1 MTNRDSWIALAVS
14 LSALLL
20 TALLTAAA
28 LALGGYSPLVVLQS
42 LLEGSFGSL
51 DIFFGV
57 TLVRAIPLVVI
68 GLAVTVAFKSG
79 VWNIG
84 AEGQFYAG
92 SMAGV
97 WVGLSVG
104 DYPSFVSV
112 PLVFLSAAAA
122 GAIWALLPALMRI
135 RLGVGE
141 VVTTILMNFV
151 AIHLVSYV
159 VRWPLQESR
168 GVFPN
173 TDLIDESVRLPIIIP
188 GTGLHLGFVVAV
200 ICVVG
205 LSIFFNNT
213 GMGFQLR
220 AMGGSKEATRVSG
233 RARIPMLLI
242 VTFLLSGS
250 LAGLAGGIEI
260 TGRTFALYEGM
271 SPGWGYTAIA
281 VALLADLNFI
291 AVLVTGIFFGA
302 LEGGAGA
309 MQREAGIPAAWV
321 SGIEALVLLSVLASD
336 RILRRLLRSKKK
348 YDVKERELDV

>member
-1 MTNRDSWIALAVS
+1 MKGHDAWVALAVS
-14 LSALLL
+14 LLALLL
-20 TALLTAAA
+20 TAFLTTGA
-28 LALGGYSPLVVLQS
+28 LVLGGYSPLLTFQS
-42 LLEGSFGSL
+42 LLAGSFGSL
-51 DIFFGV
+51 DSFFGV
-57 TLVRAIPLVVI
+57 TLVRAVPLIVI

-92 SMAGV
+92 AIAGV
-97 WVGLSVG
+97 WVGLNVG
-104 DYPSFVSV
+104 DYPSYFSV
-112 PLVFLSAAAA
+112 PLVFLSASVA
-122 GAIWALLPALMRI
+122 GALWALLPALMRT

-151 AIHLVSYV
+151 ALHLVSYV
-159 VRWPLQESR
+159 VRWPLQEER

-173 TDLIDESVRLPIIIP
+173 TDLIDESVRLPTIVP

-200 ICVVG
+200 IWVIG
-205 LSIFFNNT
+205 LSFFFSNT
-213 GMGFQLR
+213 SMGFQLR
-220 AMGGSKEATRVSG
+220 AMGGSQEATRVSG
-233 RARIPMLLI
+233 RSSIPQLLI

-260 TGRTFALYEGM
+260 AGRSFALYEGL

-291 AVLVTGIFFGA
+291 AVLFTGIFFGA

-309 MQREAGIPAAWV
+309 MQREAGIPAPWV
-321 SGIEALVLLSVLASD
+321 AGIEALVLLSVLASD
-336 RILRRLLRSKKK
+336 RLFRRLLRPRR
-348 YDVKERELDV
+348 KED